1 MSNVSGG
8 VPKDLGPGEHVL
20 DNDVTIAIDYGGNLI
35 YRSDCEACVAAREF
49 GGPSH
54 YASPRCRSGKRPHCT
69 CDTCF

>member
-1 MSNVSGG
+1 MDKLRDYPEN
-8 VPKDLGPGEHVL
+8 LGPGKHHLGDDL
-20 DNDVTIAIDYGGNLI
+20 DVVIGYGGSLL
-35 YRSDCEACVAAREF
+35 YHSDCQQCVYANAH